1 MQVFAPCTGQL
12 RTAFQAIVGLQR
24 LQGGT
29 NMSETTQK
37 TDTVRS
43 ERNTARFGRYVFF
56 KFRTGQRLAS
66 EYGVCSGQVDRRT
79 GEILATITYGLFQY
93 RETFKLNLSDPVHS
107 FPYTIEDE
115 IICAAR
121 KAVRLGG
128 PMTRRRVVSSGRTGA
143 GTSQRSSTGI
153 KPNTPPGEIAWTA
166 AIWTGRRSVRFCG
179 GGYLFEVHQGQSDST
194 GGVPLLPWRRGSM
207 PAWSATSENG
217 RKLPPADSVLLFMSS
232 LMQTAPGFWNR
243 R

>member
-1 MQVFAPCTGQL
+1 
-12 RTAFQAIVGLQR
+12 
-24 LQGGT
+24 
-29 NMSETTQK
+29 MSETTQK

-93 RETFKLNLSDPVHS
+93 RETFKLHLSDPVPS

-121 KAVRLGG
+121 KAMRLGG
-128 PMTRRRVVSSGRTGA
+128 PMTRRRVVFVR
-143 GTSQRSSTGI
+143 
-153 KPNTPPGEIAWTA
+153 KD
-166 AIWTGRRSVRFCG
+166 GRRYITEEFNGDKAEYAARGDCLDGCDLDWPEIRALFVAADTYLKFIKANLTAQAAYHSFLGEGGNAGVVRN
-179 GGYLFEVHQGQSDST
+179 L
-194 GGVPLLPWRRGSM
+194 RK
-207 PAWSATSENG
+207 G
-217 RKLPPADSVLLFMSS
+217 RKLPPADSVLFIYE
-232 LMQTAPGFWNR
+232 QPTADGARFLEQEMTEG
-243 R
+243 